1 MVVLSNNDGCV
12 VARSQEAKDAGIGM
26 GEPAFKCRDRF
37 DRIKWWFGPPITLY
51 DDMSR
56 RVVRSILE
64 FVPDVEIY
72 SIDEVFLD
80 LRPLQ
85 HLDVESLCR
94 TIRNRVK
101 QWTGIPISIGIAST
115 KTLAKLANRIAK
127 KDPTAQ
133 GVFQLPETDPDR
145 ALALDSV
152 DVGDV
157 WGVGSRWG
165 AKLRGLG
172 IRSALDLA
180 RMSTDDLRKDSMS
193 WPNEPLWNFEGW
205 YVKNSKTWPHREK
218 PWCVLALLATW

>member
-37 DRIKWWFGPPITLY
+37 DRYQVVVRSSNYTLY

-80 LRPLQ
+80 LRPLN

-180 RMSTDDLRKDSMS
+180 RMPTDDLRKRF
-193 WPNEPLWNFEGW
+193 N
-205 YVKNSKTWPHREK
+205 V
-218 PWCVLALLATW
+218 VALSLIHI